1 MFCID
6 MHCDTMVRGIKKP
19 LRDSDLC
26 ASLEKLKAGNGMAQ
40 FYAFYIPKGI
50 MEWESESGAPLLDQ
64 YNKLL
69 NKFRNEMEANS
80 DIVAQ
85 ARTPDEILANSEKG
99 LVSAVISLED
109 AFVIQTLDSL
119 DRFYADGVRCT
130 GLTWNYENQLA
141 YPNSRDPELMAKGL
155 KPFGFDVVEK
165 CNQLGIA
172 IDVSH
177 LSDGG
182 FYDVARHSKKPFIA
196 THSNARAL
204 APHPRNL
211 TDDMLKVL
219 GEKGGVT
226 GLNFCDR
233 FLKLQDP
240 EPEVRIAYIE
250 DMVRHAIHITNV
262 AGIDALG
269 FGSDFDGISNQ
280 VEFENWTGMPR
291 LVDAL
296 SKHFTE
302 SQLEKICH
310 KNVLRVLGD
319 IQSV

>member
-6 MHCDTMVRGIKKP
+6 MHCDTMVRGINKP

-26 ASLEKLKAGNGMAQ
+26 ATLEKLKKGNSMAQ
-40 FYAFYIPKGI
+40 FFAFYIPKGI
-50 MEWESESGAPLLDQ
+50 MNRKSPNGTPLLDQ

-69 NKFRNEMEANS
+69 NKFRREMDENS

-85 ARTPDEILANSEKG
+85 ARTPDEILANHQKG
-99 LVSAVISLED
+99 LISAVISLED
-109 AFVIQTLDSL
+109 AFVIQTLDRL
-119 DRFYADGVRCT
+119 DKFYADGVRCT
-130 GLTWNYENQLA
+130 GITWNFENHLA
-141 YPNSRDPELMAKGL
+141 YPNSSDPQLMAKGL

-204 APHPRNL
+204 ANHPRNL
-211 TDDMLKVL
+211 TDDMLKIL
-219 GEKGGVT
+219 GEKGGIT

-233 FLKLQDP
+233 FLSSKESEDG
-240 EPEVRIAYIE
+240 VRIAYID

-269 FGSDFDGISNQ
+269 LGSDFDGISNQ
-280 VEFENWTGMPR
+280 VEFENWLGMPR
-291 LVDAL
+291 LLDAL
-296 SKHFTE
+296 RKHFTE

-310 KNVLRVLGD
+310 KNALRVLRD

>member
-141 YPNSRDPELMAKGL
+141 YPNSRDPEL
-155 KPFGFDVVEK
+155 
-165 CNQLGIA
+165 
-172 IDVSH
+172 
-177 LSDGG
+177 
-182 FYDVARHSKKPFIA
+182 
-196 THSNARAL
+196 
-204 APHPRNL
+204 
-211 TDDMLKVL
+211 
-219 GEKGGVT
+219 
-226 GLNFCDR
+226 
-233 FLKLQDP
+233 
-240 EPEVRIAYIE
+240 
-250 DMVRHAIHITNV
+250 
-262 AGIDALG
+262 
-269 FGSDFDGISNQ
+269 
-280 VEFENWTGMPR
+280 
-291 LVDAL
+291 
-296 SKHFTE
+296 
-302 SQLEKICH
+302 
-310 KNVLRVLGD
+310 
-319 IQSV
+319 

>member
-1 MFCID
+1 MFSID
-6 MHCDTMVRGIKKP
+6 MHCDTMVRGIAKS

-26 ASLEKLKAGNGMAQ
+26 ASLEKVKKGNGMAQ

-50 MEWESESGAPLLDQ
+50 MEWESPNGTPLLDQ

-69 NKFRNEMEANS
+69 TKFRNEMEANS

-85 ARTPDEILANSEKG
+85 AKSVDDILFNHEKG

-109 AFVIQTLDSL
+109 AFVIQTLDRL
-119 DRFYADGVRCT
+119 DKFYADGVRCT
-130 GLTWNYENQLA
+130 GITWNYENHLA
-141 YPNSRDPELMAKGL
+141 YPNSTDPEIMSKGL

-204 APHPRNL
+204 VAHPRNL
-211 TDDMLKVL
+211 TDEMLKVL

-233 FLKLQDP
+233 FLKKTDP
-240 EPEVRIAYIE
+240 EPEVRMAYVE
-250 DMVRHAIHITNV
+250 DMVRHALHITNV

-269 FGSDFDGISNQ
+269 LGSDFDGITNQ
-280 VEFENWTGMPR
+280 IEFKDWTGIPT
-291 LVDAL
+291 LIDAL
-296 SKHFTE
+296 SKHFTT

-310 KNVLRVLGD
+310 KNVLRVLKD
-319 IQSV
+319 IQNV